1 MKTIKREFVSLSEG
15 QSSGYNLHD
24 SSAVISYEWVA
35 SIQGPLSTGEN
46 IFIERKGKT
55 AQEAYRALEFA
66 LHEQDWEIVK

>member
-1 MKTIKREFVSLSEG
+1 MKTIKREYVSLSEG

-24 SSAVISYEWVA
+24 SSVVISYEWVA

-55 AQEAYRALEFA
+55 AQEAYRELEFA
-66 LHEQDWEIVK
+66 LHEQNWELE